1 MDERCRRIQSF
12 VYCGWVLTMKYR
24 YSAAT
29 NAFYPWTLKDDY
41 LKEDAW
47 PESGVDV
54 DEDIFEEYCGAPP
67 EGKIRSFD
75 KKGNPC
81 WIDIPPPTTAELI
94 AQAEA
99 KRSELLFSA
108 KEHISLWQ
116 TELQLGIISDDDK
129 ASLITWMTYIQALNA
144 VDTSTAPDI
153 EWPVKPE

>member
-1 MDERCRRIQSF
+1 
-12 VYCGWVLTMKYR
+12 MKYR

-41 LKEDAW
+41 LKEDVW

-54 DEDIFEEYCGAPP
+54 DEGVFEVFSGVPP
-67 EGKIRSFD
+67 DGKIRSND
-75 KKGNPC
+75 KKGYPC
-81 WIDIPPPTTAELI
+81 WIDIPPLTEAQLI
-94 AQAEA
+94 AQVEA

-129 ASLITWMTYIQALNA
+129 ASLITWMKYIQSLNE
-144 VDTSTAPDI
+144 VDTSTAPNI